1 MPLWTPPPYPHSIE
15 QGVRGGTTL
24 TSSATVDTKG
34 AWTQLIAATATDACG
49 IWVAASGISG
59 GATVTAQLLDIGIG
73 PVDPPEII
81 VPDWNIGAASS
92 GAGAPPS
99 KAQFWP
105 IFIPAGSKVWG
116 RIAALI
122 ASDTALV
129 RTSLMESLP
138 YGLSTL
144 ENVTAYGVTVAGS
157 KGINAT
163 SGAGVYGAWV
173 DLANTS
179 RDHRAWAVGLG
190 QGADATLNAN
200 EGISVQLGV
209 GTVAQGPE
217 PIGTWEFQS
226 TASEI
231 MSGPL
236 PPWPIWQ
243 PVLSGTGVSARILAG
258 ATTDVFD
265 IIAYGLG

>member
-1 MPLWTPPPYPHSIE
+1 MPPWTPPPYPYSIE

-49 IWVAASGISG
+49 IWVAASGVSSS
-59 GATVTAQLLDIGIG
+59 ATVTAQLLDIGIG
-73 PVDPPEII
+73 PTDPPEII
-81 VPDWNIGAASS
+81 VPDWNTGAAQS
-92 GAGAPPS
+92 GTGTGPS
-99 KAQFWP
+99 KGQFWP

-116 RIAALI
+116 RVAALI
-122 ASDTALV
+122 ASDTV
-129 RTSLMESLP
+129 VIRTSLMETLP

-144 ENVTAYGVTVAGS
+144 ENVTAYGVTVTGS

-163 SGAGVYGAWV
+163 SGAGVFGAWV

-179 RDHRAWAVGLG
+179 RDHRAWAVGMG
-190 QGADATLNAN
+190 QGADTIVNAN
-200 EGISVQLGV
+200 EGVSVQLGV
-209 GTVAQGPE
+209 GTVAAGPQ
-217 PIGTWEFQS
+217 PIGTWEFQT
-226 TASEI
+226 TATEAI
-231 MSGPL
+231 SGPF

-243 PVLSGTGVSARILAG
+243 PMPSGTGVSARILAG
-258 ATTDVFD
+258 ATGDVFD